1 MARKP
6 RVHYPG
12 ALYHVI
18 LGGNAGQTIFFN
30 DLDRTR
36 FYLLVQEGIERFG
49 HRIHAVCLMNITR
62 PLGNSSGEDP
72 AFSNPIKPQFPIHSV
87 GQLASE
93 ALRSPFPGTL

>member
-1 MARKP
+1 MARKA

-49 HRIHAVCLMNITR
+49 HRIH
-62 PLGNSSGEDP
+62 
-72 AFSNPIKPQFPIHSV
+72 
-87 GQLASE
+87 GQLDEMVEIKLQVRAM
-93 ALRSPFPGTL
+93 AKKLRTFLR